1 MTRLRPNCYCFGSI
15 VTMSTPPPEA
25 VQFAKSAINEAMD
38 ILQRRWT
45 LRLLWELKAA
55 TLTFR
60 ALQAQCGEV
69 SPSVLNQ
76 RLAELREAGLVER
89 GEGGYALTPMGV
101 ELTTAFSPL
110 TAWAVRWKQSREAP
124 AS

>member
-1 MTRLRPNCYCFGSI
+1 
-15 VTMSTPPPEA
+15 MSPPSPEA

-45 LRLLWELKAA
+45 LRLLWELKASA
-55 TLTFR
+55 LTFR

-76 RLAELREAGLVER
+76 RLAENCERRGWWSAGGRLRADADGCRTHHGVFTAHGLGGAVEAV
-89 GEGGYALTPMGV
+89 A
-101 ELTTAFSPL
+101 
-110 TAWAVRWKQSREAP
+110 QAP
-124 AS
+124 AA

>member
-1 MTRLRPNCYCFGSI
+1 MLWRCPDCYCFGSI
-15 VTMSTPPPEA
+15 VRMSSPSPEA
-25 VQFAKSAINEAMD
+25 LQFAKSAINEAMD

-45 LRLLWELKAA
+45 LRLLWELKASA
-55 TLTFR
+55 LTFR
-60 ALQAQCGEV
+60 ALQVQCGEV

-89 GEGGYALTPMGV
+89 GEGGYALTAMGS
-101 ELTTAFSPL
+101 ELITAFSPL
-110 TAWAVRWKQSREAP
+110 TAWAVRWKRSRP

>member
-1 MTRLRPNCYCFGSI
+1 
-15 VTMSTPPPEA
+15 MSTPSPEA

-45 LRLLWELKAA
+45 LRLLWELKASA
-55 TLTFR
+55 LTFR

-110 TAWAVRWKQSREAP
+110 TAWAVRWKRSREAP
-124 AS
+124 EA

>member
-1 MTRLRPNCYCFGSI
+1 MTRLRLICYCFGSI
-15 VTMSTPPPEA
+15 ALMSTPSPQA

-45 LRLLWELKAA
+45 LRLLWELNQAP
-55 TLTFR
+55 LTFR

-89 GEGGYALTPMGV
+89 GEGGYLLTALGA
-101 ELTTAFSPL
+101 ELVAAFEPL
-110 TAWAVRWKQSREAP
+110 TRWAVKWKRSREG
-124 AS
+124 

>member
-1 MTRLRPNCYCFGSI
+1 
-15 VTMSTPPPEA
+15 MSTASPEEI
-25 VQFAKSAINEAMD
+25 QFAKSAINEAMD

-55 TLTFR
+55 PLTFR

-76 RLAELREAGLVER
+76 RLAELRDAGLVER

-101 ELTTAFSPL
+101 ELTAAFSPL
-110 TAWAVRWKQSREAP
+110 TAWAVRWKTSRPEPRA
-124 AS
+124 

>member
-1 MTRLRPNCYCFGSI
+1 
-15 VTMSTPPPEA
+15 MSPPSPEA

-45 LRLLWELKAA
+45 LRLLWELKASS
-55 TLTFR
+55 LTFR

-76 RLAELREAGLVER
+76 RLAELRDAALVAADDAGYR
-89 GEGGYALTPMGV
+89 LTPLGDDLIV
-101 ELTTAFSPL
+101 AFEPL
-110 TAWAVRWKQSREAP
+110 SRWAVRWRRQTHKIR
-124 AS
+124 